1 MRLKKSKNTAE
12 EELVM
17 LIDEGYQI
25 VNFMHGDY
33 QDKLDNGIFDS
44 EQDNQLYINKF
55 IQWNNKVVLI
65 LDSIFPTSIEAN
77 SFFHIRHY
85 GVSRDGVNQKWLN
98 LETKLLAHIE
108 ALRKI
113 RDNDLKNYTDLPPL
127 ARLYIQ
133 DIDSFRKVRDINP
146 EMVKHHLKNG
156 YLDMDEDSIQ
166 IFLEQILNV
175 PFHRRDWGGEINDLY
190 TANLEIYGNKVATAF
205 FLKGK
210 GLKKQE
216 LQIGDCGKNG
226 DQLLRLFDSPAQLFV
241 VQFVGN
247 VSDNVIRDVE
257 NKVELMRA
265 KGKSAYFCIMNGQDT
280 AMLLH
285 AYRKLQDIL

>member
-1 MRLKKSKNTAE
+1 MRLKKSKNAAE

-17 LIDEGYQI
+17 LINEAYEI
-25 VNFMHGDY
+25 VNFMNGDY
-33 QDKLDNGIFDS
+33 QDKLDNKTFDS
-44 EQDNQLYINKF
+44 EQDNQLYRSMLIK
-55 IQWNNKVVLI
+55 WSNKVLST

-85 GVSRDGVNQKWLN
+85 GVSRDGVDQKWLN
-98 LETKLLAHIE
+98 LETKLLTHIE
-108 ALRKI
+108 ALMKI
-113 RDNDLKNYTDLPPL
+113 RDNDLKKYTDLPPQS
-127 ARLYIQ
+127 RLYIQ
-133 DIDSFRKVRDINP
+133 EIDSFRKVRDINP
-146 EMVKHHLKNG
+146 EMVKHYLKNG
-156 YLDMDEDSIQ
+156 YLDIAEDSIQ

-175 PFHRRDWGGEINDLY
+175 SFHRRDWGGEINDLY
-190 TANLEIYGNKVATAF
+190 TANVEINGNKTATAF

-257 NKVELMRA
+257 NKVDLMRA

-285 AYRKLQDIL
+285 AYGKL